1 MKLRESI
8 NQVTE
13 LRDKGQT
20 YKVIGQQLGFSK
32 QRVHQILR
40 ASKTLKEKEN
50 LWTNGL
56 SVRNVS
62 ILSKL
67 QITSREVAIHAIKTG
82 DIKPFKWANYGAT
95 SYTELCEWLGI
106 QPVASTA
113 NPRTSR
119 AEKFCPHCNKAL

>member
-13 LRDKGQT
+13 LRDKGHT
-20 YKVIGQQLGFSK
+20 YKAIGQQLGFTK

-40 ASKTLKEKEN
+40 SAKTLKEKEK

-56 SVRNVS
+56 SVRNVA
-62 ILSKL
+62 IISKL
-67 QITSREVAIHAIKTG
+67 HITSREVAIHAVRTG
-82 DIKPFKWANYGAT
+82 DIRPFKWANYGAT

-106 QPVASTA
+106 QPVANTA
-113 NPRTSR
+113 NSRSSRT
-119 AEKFCPHCNKAL
+119 EKFCPHCNKAL

>member
-20 YKVIGQQLGFSK
+20 YRVIGQQLGFSK
-32 QRVHQILR
+32 QRVHQIIR
-40 ASKTLKEKEN
+40 ASKALKENEN

-106 QPVASTA
+106 QPVASTS

-119 AEKFCPHCNKAL
+119 TEKFCPHCNKAL

>member
-32 QRVHQILR
+32 QRVHQIIR
-40 ASKTLKEKEN
+40 ASKALKEKEN

>member
-20 YKVIGQQLGFSK
+20 YRVIGQQLGFSK

-56 SVRNVS
+56 SVRNVA

-113 NPRTSR
+113 NPRNSR

>member
-13 LRDKGQT
+13 LRDKGHT
-20 YKVIGQQLGFSK
+20 YKSIGQQLGFSK

-40 ASKTLKEKEN
+40 SAKTLKENEN
-50 LWTNGL
+50 LWTHGL
-56 SVRNVS
+56 SARNVA

-67 QITSREVAIHAIKTG
+67 HITSLEVAIHAVRTG
-82 DIKPFKWANYGAT
+82 DIRPFKWANYGAT

-106 QPVASTA
+106 QPVANTTNS
-113 NPRTSR
+113 RRSR
-119 AEKFCPHCNKAL
+119 ASKVCPHCNKPL